1 MYARM
6 LQSIEPEDRDNSKKL
21 LTCVALAFKPLY
33 LEAIA
38 DILDCQASAF
48 TSEEQATLDAIEVC
62 APMLKLRGKTVEF
75 VHLSARDYLLR
86 VETDRDLVLEH
97 LAKGHTQDHLVQEA
111 TSGGGLLSGLVTVA
125 PDLDVL
131 EAAQELGRHKVGRL
145 PVVEGDRLVGIVSA
159 GDLAKQL
166 RKALD
171 GLLAEG
177 EKAEQ

>member
-1 MYARM
+1 MRVRDVMNADVVTATAGTAISEVAKLM
-6 LQSIEPEDRDNSKKL
+6 ADRDVGS
-21 LTCVALAFKPLY
+21 VVIVEGDKPVG
-33 LEAIA
+33 I
-38 DILDCQASAF
+38 
-48 TSEEQATLDAIEVC
+48 V
-62 APMLKLRGKTVEF
+62 
-75 VHLSARDYLLR
+75 
-86 VETDRDLVLEH
+86 TDRDLVVDH
-97 LAKGHTQDHLVQEA
+97 LAKGHTQDHPVREA
-111 TSGGGLLSGLVTVA
+111 VSGGGPLAGLVTIA

-145 PVVEGDRLVGIVSA
+145 PVAAGDRLVGILSA

>member
-1 MYARM
+1 M
-6 LQSIEPEDRDNSKKL
+6 LVRDVMNTAVATATAGTPISEVAKLMADRDVGS
-21 LTCVALAFKPLY
+21 VVIVEGDKPVG
-33 LEAIA
+33 I
-38 DILDCQASAF
+38 
-48 TSEEQATLDAIEVC
+48 V
-62 APMLKLRGKTVEF
+62 
-75 VHLSARDYLLR
+75 
-86 VETDRDLVLEH
+86 TDRDLVVDH
-97 LAKGHTQDHLVQEA
+97 LAKGHTQDHPVREA
-111 TSGGGLLSGLVTVA
+111 VSGGGPFAGLVTIA

-145 PVVEGDRLVGIVSA
+145 PVAAGDRLVGILSA

>member
-1 MYARM
+1 M
-6 LQSIEPEDRDNSKKL
+6 LVRELMNTDVVKATAGTPISQVAKLMADRD
-21 LTCVALAFKPLY
+21 VGAVVIVEDGKPVG
-33 LEAIA
+33 I
-38 DILDCQASAF
+38 
-48 TSEEQATLDAIEVC
+48 V
-62 APMLKLRGKTVEF
+62 
-75 VHLSARDYLLR
+75 
-86 VETDRDLVLEH
+86 TDRDLVVAH

-111 TSGGGLLSGLVTVA
+111 MSSGGLLSGLVTVA

-145 PVVEGDRLVGIVSA
+145 PVVEGDRLVGMLSA

>member
-1 MYARM
+1 MRVRDIMNTDVVTATAGTPIGQVAQRMAAR
-6 LQSIEPEDRDNSKKL
+6 D
-21 LTCVALAFKPLY
+21 VGAVV
-33 LEAIA
+33 
-38 DILDCQASAF
+38 ILDG
-48 TSEEQATLDAIEVC
+48 EQPVGIV
-62 APMLKLRGKTVEF
+62 
-75 VHLSARDYLLR
+75 
-86 VETDRDLVLEH
+86 TDRDLVVEH

-111 TSGGGLLSGLVTVA
+111 MSSGGLLSGMVTVA

-131 EAAQELGRHKVGRL
+131 EAAQELGRRKVGRL
-145 PVVEGDRLVGIVSA
+145 PVVEGDRLVGLLSA

>member
-1 MYARM
+1 VV
-6 LQSIEPEDRDNSKKL
+6 IVEGD
-21 LTCVALAFKPLY
+21 KPVG
-33 LEAIA
+33 I
-38 DILDCQASAF
+38 
-48 TSEEQATLDAIEVC
+48 V
-62 APMLKLRGKTVEF
+62 
-75 VHLSARDYLLR
+75 
-86 VETDRDLVLEH
+86 TDRDLVVDH
-97 LAKGHTQDHLVQEA
+97 LAKGHTQDHPVREA
-111 TSGGGLLSGLVTVA
+111 VSGGGPLAGLVTIA

-145 PVVEGDRLVGIVSA
+145 PVAAGDRLVGILSA

>member
-1 MYARM
+1 MRVRDIMNTDVVTAEPGTAIGQVAKRM
-6 LQSIEPEDRDNSKKL
+6 ADADVGAVVIVEGG
-21 LTCVALAFKPLY
+21 KP
-33 LEAIA
+33 IG
-38 DILDCQASAF
+38 I
-48 TSEEQATLDAIEVC
+48 V
-62 APMLKLRGKTVEF
+62 
-75 VHLSARDYLLR
+75 
-86 VETDRDLVLEH
+86 TDRDLVVEH
-97 LAKGHTQDHLVQEA
+97 LAKGHTQDHTVQEA
-111 TSGGGLLSGLVTVA
+111 MSGGGPLARLVTIA

-145 PVVEGDRLVGIVSA
+145 PVVEGDRLVGLVSA